1 MFIANGKHILDQRVD
16 VSPSPAIRGRDVFI
30 RYDGLLKN
38 SGADVVY
45 CHFGYDGWKNV
56 ATAEMRRDYDGSFS
70 VSVPAHGNAEIN
82 FCFKD
87 SANNWDNNSG
97 WNWLTDIRY

>member
-1 MFIANGKHILDQRVD
+1 MFIANGKHVLDQRVD
-16 VSPSPAIRGRDVFI
+16 VSPSPAIKGRDVFI

-38 SGADVVY
+38 SGADRVF
-45 CHFGYDGWKNV
+45 CHYGYDGWKNTS
-56 ATAEMRRDYDGSFS
+56 TAEMRREHDGSFA
-70 VSVPAHGNAEIN
+70 VSLPAHGNAEMN

-87 SANNWDNNSG
+87 SAANWDNNAG